1 MQQQYDELVPYTP
14 QQLGALAD
22 EYKKVR
28 DERLAAD
35 KLVKA
40 LAAQEQ
46 EMYAMLVQ
54 QMRMQEITS
63 VGGKAATVSIP
74 VEPDYVPTVSDWS
87 AYWQYAKENN
97 APEMFER
104 RPGKLACKERW
115 AAGVEIPGVSKFP
128 VYKLTIKGVR

>member
-1 MQQQYDELVPYTP
+1 MPDVELVKLSPK
-14 QQLGALAD
+14 QLGEHAD

-35 KLVKA
+35 KVVKE
-40 LAAQEQ
+40 LAAREQ
-46 EMYAMLVQ
+46 AIYAMLVQ
-54 QMRMQEITS
+54 QMRLQEITS
-63 VGGKAATVSIP
+63 VGGKVATVSIP
-74 VEPDYVPTVSDWS
+74 VDPENVPAVTDWS

-104 RPGKLACKERW
+104 RPGKAACKERW
-115 AAGVEIPGVSKFP
+115 EAGEIIPGVEKFP